1 MIKFSANVSWIFIE
15 TDFLNRF
22 ERAAKAGFKG
32 VECMSP
38 FEWEKEAIAEQL
50 QKHDLEMVMYNL
62 PAGNWGGGE
71 RGIACLPNR
80 TEEFRASV
88 GKAIEYAKA
97 LKCSRINCL
106 SGITPKGFPAEQIRK
121 TEVENLRFAARTLEK
136 ENIKFMLE
144 AINYYDM
151 PGFYVN
157 NTAQALDLIQEVNEP
172 NLWLQ
177 YDIYHMQMMEGNL
190 TKTIRENVSRIAHIQ
205 LGDVPGRHEPGTGEI
220 NFPNL
225 FRFIE
230 EAGYQEWI
238 GLEYKPAGVT
248 EDGLRWMQ
256 PYVVD

>member
-1 MIKFSANVSWIFIE
+1 
-15 TDFLNRF
+15 
-22 ERAAKAGFKG
+22 
-32 VECMSP
+32 
-38 FEWEKEAIAEQL
+38 
-50 QKHDLEMVMYNL
+50 
-62 PAGNWGGGE
+62 
-71 RGIACLPNR
+71 
-80 TEEFRASV
+80 
-88 GKAIEYAKA
+88 
-97 LKCSRINCL
+97 
-106 SGITPKGFPAEQIRK
+106 
-121 TEVENLRFAARTLEK
+121 
-136 ENIKFMLE
+136 MLE